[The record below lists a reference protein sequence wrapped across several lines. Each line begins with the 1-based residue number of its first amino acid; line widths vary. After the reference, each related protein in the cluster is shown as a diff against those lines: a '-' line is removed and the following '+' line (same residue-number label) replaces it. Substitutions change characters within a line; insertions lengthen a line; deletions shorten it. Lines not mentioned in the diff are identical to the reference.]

1 MNFEKNEQISY
12 KHSKI
17 KVQVCHSSLH
27 DHICSVAKTQVVI
40 QECRLLIL
48 LIWYIY
54 KFSIEQNSFRLE
66 KQAFGSYPTWLLY
79 V

>member
-48 LIWYIY
+48 LIWYNIN
-54 KFSIEQNSFRLE
+54 FL
-66 KQAFGSYPTWLLY
+66 
-79 V
+79 

>member
-17 KVQVCHSSLH
+17 KVQVYHSSLH
-27 DHICSVAKTQVVI
+27 DHICGVAKTQVVI

-48 LIWYIY
+48 L
-54 KFSIEQNSFRLE
+54 
-66 KQAFGSYPTWLLY
+66 